1 MSGRKQHFIPQSL
14 LRGFGREGKGSKV
27 QVVAYTYD
35 RGTFVAATDG
45 IGAERNFYS
54 ELSVDGGDPTLDD
67 KITNYEQSLTEIL
80 ASLRSLDDGDMAD
93 ARLSAEFLTHLIV
106 RNDHFRKAMA
116 SAGSAVIGGIA
127 DVVLTGDSAKE
138 LVGLHQD
145 APNAMVQR
153 ELAKAWQQFGQIFQ
167 MAGIKQAD
175 FEAAVFGK
183 MKTDFSVM
191 FGEIL
196 TPLMAAMSDMISKVP
211 DVAAGAQRRSLNT
224 DLAPPIHVEKL
235 AGFDW
240 RIATAREPLILP
252 DCIAVAFDPAH
263 NSFPLMFA
271 EIETIATIVSP
282 LSSTLA
288 LVGSRNANPLLPD
301 DFNAAAAACSWDF
314 FVAAERTPTL
324 EALRAQ
330 LRTGV
335 SKFLDDTVNVA
346 LSEAI
351 QDQQRGTQRNRL

>member
-14 LRGFGREGKGSKV
+14 LRGFGRERKGSKV
-27 QVVAYTYD
+27 QVVAYTHD

-54 ELSVDGGDPTLDD
+54 ELCVEGGDPTLDD
-67 KITNYEQSLTEIL
+67 KITNYEQSLTEVL
-80 ASLRSLDDGDMAD
+80 ASLRSLHDADTAD

-106 RNDHFRKAMA
+106 RNDHFRKAVA
-116 SAGSAVIGGIA
+116 YAGSAMMGDIA
-127 DVVLTGDSAKE
+127 DVVSTGDGAKE
-138 LVGLHQD
+138 FVGLHRD
-145 APNAMVQR
+145 APNAMIQE
-153 ELAKAWQQFGQIFQ
+153 ELTKAWQQFGPIFQ

-175 FEAAVFGK
+175 FDAAIYGK
-183 MKTDFSVM
+183 MKTEFSAM
-191 FGEIL
+191 FGEVL

-211 DVAAGAQRRSLNT
+211 DAAAGAQRRSLNT
-224 DLAPPIHVEKL
+224 DLAPPIRVDKL
-235 AGFDW
+235 AAFDW

-252 DCIAVAFDPAH
+252 DCIAVAFDSAH
-263 NSFPLMFA
+263 NSLPLMFA

-282 LSSTLA
+282 LSSALA
-288 LVGSRNANPLLPD
+288 LVGSRSANPRLPD
-301 DFNAAAAACSWDF
+301 DFNAAAAICSWDF

-324 EALRAQ
+324 ETLRTQ

-346 LSEAI
+346 LRKAM
-351 QDQQRGTQRNRL
+351 QDQRGTLEK